1 MPRRAGRCGK
11 LRCRGEEVAMT
22 EDPEVAAH
30 LEKVTP
36 AKRRRDAQTLLGLM
50 RRVTGAEP
58 KLHGSII
65 GFGTYHYRYDSGR
78 EGDGPA
84 ASFAPRKAAT
94 VVYLMDG
101 IGTHEEALTRLGP
114 HETGVGCLYLKDLE
128 QVDLDVLEGII
139 ARSWATLTADTYGK
153 RARDGGSD

>member
-1 MPRRAGRCGK
+1 
-11 LRCRGEEVAMT
+11 MT

-58 KLHGSII
+58 ELHGSII

-101 IGTHEEALTRLGP
+101 IG
-114 HETGVGCLYLKDLE
+114 D
-128 QVDLDVLEGII
+128 
-139 ARSWATLTADTYGK
+139 ARRGADP
-153 RARDGGSD
+153 ARTSRDRGGLSVTEPLR